1 MNPRNLNQE
10 KAKDGSGDHGDM
22 RTPVISTTDPEC
34 EIDLP
39 EAEDFVE
46 GGVELS
52 PLLSGNDAFSPP
64 PTRSLLLLE
73 EGQIEGFWPSG
84 PGMKA
89 LFLDY
94 DGTLRE
100 FEDRPEQ
107 AVPTAELRQ
116 LLQAMN
122 DREDYMPYIV
132 SGRNASFLEEHFGEF
147 SRFTLVAEHG
157 FQIWRPE
164 ARTWALWDG
173 TTNHDVWK
181 AALRPEISRIV
192 GEMPGSH
199 LEEKAS
205 SLVWHYREVADQ
217 AKAEAKSIAVVSRL
231 CKLVEA
237 GNVTEQ
243 VRISHGHKIVEA
255 SYQKVRKGPVMRKLC
270 EEKALFGEPY
280 VGVLT
285 AGDDV
290 SDESMFENAPSDCL
304 TIKVG
309 PAKTSARCRVDTPAE
324 LRSFL
329 WKLLKRGVATESS

>member
-1 MNPRNLNQE
+1 LRN
-10 KAKDGSGDHGDM
+10 
-22 RTPVISTTDPEC
+22 TDPEC
-34 EIDLP
+34 EIDMP
-39 EAEDFVE
+39 ESEDFVE

-52 PLLSGNDAFSPP
+52 CDDVPPDVGLPAGDDSRPPP
-64 PTRSLLLLE
+64 PTRPLLQLTDTQLE
-73 EGQIEGFWPSG
+73 EFWPSG
-84 PGMKA
+84 GGLKA

-100 FEDRPEQ
+100 FEAKPEQ
-107 AVPTAELRQ
+107 AVPTPEIRD
-116 LLQAMN
+116 LLTAIN
-122 DREDYMPYIV
+122 DREDVMPHII
-132 SGRNASFLEEHFGEF
+132 SGRNASFLEAHFSHL

-164 ARTWALWDG
+164 NKSWNLWDG

-181 AALRPEISRIV
+181 AAIRSEMDKFV
-192 GEMPGSH
+192 TEMPGSH

-205 SLVWHYREVADQ
+205 SLVWHYREVKDQ
-217 AKAEAKSIAVVSRL
+217 PKAEEKSFGVIARL
-231 CKLVEA
+231 CRLVED
-237 GNVTEQ
+237 GNLTD

-290 SDESMFENAPSDCL
+290 SDESMFDAAPSDYL

-309 PAKTSARCRVDTPAE
+309 SAETSARCRVDTPAD

-329 WKLLKRGVATESS
+329 WNLLRRGSSAQGTAPG